1 MDKGLNEG
9 MAVLLV
15 TVVLTGDA
23 MFQTPLGWLADRVG
37 IRRVHL
43 ACAVVFSLSLLA
55 LPLMLG
61 SRIQL
66 MAICLLLGAAAGA
79 LYTLSLVR
87 AGKTFSGQKLIMI
100 NALFGFF
107 WSAGSVAGPVVSG
120 MLIGITGYDGLIV
133 TLVASGVL
141 FLLIQC
147 LCKNEK
153 TLLASEQEDDMDERR
168 SPRGSPDGLAWR
180 QPFLWPLPEGI
191 LFLLAHCY
199 NHCRPPA
206 ERKFHG
212 KHDVTSWQIDRSY
225 PAGCRRL

>member
-1 MDKGLNEG
+1 
-9 MAVLLV
+9 
-15 TVVLTGDA
+15 
-23 MFQTPLGWLADRVG
+23 
-37 IRRVHL
+37 
-43 ACAVVFSLSLLA
+43 
-55 LPLMLG
+55 
-61 SRIQL
+61 

-87 AGKTFSGQKLIMI
+87 AGKTFNGQKLIMI

-153 TLLASEQEDDMDERR
+153 TLLASEQEDDMDEATESAR
-168 SPRGSPDGLAWR
+168 
-180 QPFLWPLPEGI
+180 
-191 LFLLAHCY
+191 
-199 NHCRPPA
+199 
-206 ERKFHG
+206 
-212 KHDVTSWQIDRSY
+212 
-225 PAGCRRL
+225 

>member
-1 MDKGLNEG
+1 
-9 MAVLLV
+9 
-15 TVVLTGDA
+15 
-23 MFQTPLGWLADRVG
+23 G

-43 ACAVVFSLSLLA
+43 SCAVVFSLSLLA

-87 AGKTFSGQKLIMI
+87 AGKTFNGQKLIMI

-153 TLLASEQEDDMDERR
+153 TLLASEQEEEMDEATESAR
-168 SPRGSPDGLAWR
+168 
-180 QPFLWPLPEGI
+180 
-191 LFLLAHCY
+191 
-199 NHCRPPA
+199 
-206 ERKFHG
+206 
-212 KHDVTSWQIDRSY
+212 
-225 PAGCRRL
+225 

>member
-1 MDKGLNEG
+1 MTDLPASVRWQLWIVAFGFFMQSLDTTIVNTALLS
-9 MAVLLV
+9 MAKSLGESPLHMHMIIVSY
-15 TVVLTGDA
+15 VLTVA
-23 MFQTPLGWLADRVG
+23 VMLPASGWLADRVG

-120 MLIGITGYDGLIV
+120 MLIGITGYDGLIA

-153 TLLASEQEDDMDERR
+153 TLLASEQEDDMDEATE
-168 SPRGSPDGLAWR
+168 SA
-180 QPFLWPLPEGI
+180 Q
-191 LFLLAHCY
+191 
-199 NHCRPPA
+199 
-206 ERKFHG
+206 
-212 KHDVTSWQIDRSY
+212 
-225 PAGCRRL
+225 